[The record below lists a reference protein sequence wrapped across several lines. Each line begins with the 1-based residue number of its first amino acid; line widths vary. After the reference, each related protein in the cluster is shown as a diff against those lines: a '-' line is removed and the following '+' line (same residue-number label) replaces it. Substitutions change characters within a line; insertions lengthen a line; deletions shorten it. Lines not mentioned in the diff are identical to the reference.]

1 MTGFEPWEIPTGG
14 APPELRLGY
23 GTDAGRRYV
32 VNASAW
38 MLLIRRA
45 DGRIEPLP
53 RTAEFLRDGDEVLP
67 PNPQVEPID
76 PRVLFET
83 KTRCFREYDAAMA
96 ARVDADGNVIE
107 GSVGGD
113 YRWYWYKRDLP
124 HGRVIHLQP
133 AGANARLTVSLADGA
148 GPEGT
153 WCYADHAAGWRA
165 ALGWNGEG
173 DPPDGWHRHMDTG
186 RRRKD
191 GTAAT
196 EYIPA
201 RDLPAKQRVWRRG
214 QVWR

>member
-1 MTGFEPWEIPTGG
+1 MTGFDPWEVPTGG
-14 APPELRLGY
+14 VPPELRLGY
-23 GTDAGRRYV
+23 GEDAGQRYV

-45 DGRIEPLP
+45 TGVIDPLP
-53 RTAEFLRDGDEVLP
+53 RTAAFLNDGDEVLP
-67 PNPQVEPID
+67 PNPQVQPVD

-96 ARVDADGNVIE
+96 ARVDADGNVNE
-107 GSVGGD
+107 EAD

-133 AGANARLTVSLADGA
+133 AGANARLTVGVTHGA

-153 WCYADHAAGWRA
+153 WCYGDHAAGWRA

-173 DPPDGWHRHMDTG
+173 DPPDGWHRHLDTG

-196 EYIPA
+196 EYLQA
-201 RDLPAKQRVWRRG
+201 RDVPSWRRG
-214 QVWR
+214 AVAR